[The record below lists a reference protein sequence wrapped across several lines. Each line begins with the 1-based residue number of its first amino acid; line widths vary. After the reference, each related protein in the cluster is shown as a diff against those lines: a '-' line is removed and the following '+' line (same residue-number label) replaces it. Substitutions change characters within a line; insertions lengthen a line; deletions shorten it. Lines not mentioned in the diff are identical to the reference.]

1 MQSRHTSSPFALAA
15 LAALASVNAAQASR
29 VAETR
34 VADVPEFSGLP
45 ERWRDAM
52 NALDVPGFALAV
64 VMDEAVLALDAFGV
78 RNVAGEPATPDTCY
92 YIASVT
98 KPFTA
103 MAACLLAAEGKLD
116 LRAPVKKYLPRLELL
131 DEELTGTLS
140 VRDLLCHRPGI
151 EGGLI
156 NQRETYTGQI
166 TDEIYFELLRTAPIA
181 HEVRYDNVHFTLAGR
196 VIEAVSGRKWQD
208 FLSERLFAPA
218 GLTRTTANASVMYG
232 KLEHA
237 EPMHLID
244 GKWVRS
250 PLVKTDRTMHAA
262 GGIGTTARDAARWLL
277 LNTNRG
283 ELEGRRIL
291 PEALAR
297 EYYRQQSAHPEPRGS
312 IRIEEGFALGWN
324 VGKYR
329 DASRPYFFHGGGF
342 AGAAAYFCFLP
353 DERIGV
359 AVLANTEAGGSDLAT
374 IVSIDVLDRL
384 LGVERQ
390 PDLLPTY
397 ADGARERRE
406 NASNAFP
413 SGPNPARVPQGLS
426 RPPEKY
432 AGTYTHPLSGEL
444 EVWLEQGE
452 LKARLGNLPFVL
464 VSTGQDEFTA
474 AVVPGMKNTGAF
486 EFDSEGGVVVVR
498 LSSVSFER
506 VGAHGPRATPAS
518 SKSDAATYVGTYRS
532 PALPGYTFVARAEN
546 GKLLGHMTAPPP
558 SPAQP
563 EVELQSA
570 GGEHKFH
577 LPAEGARFVFAVA
590 GGSATGFTLH
600 QSGDSFEF
608 QKVER

>member
-1 MQSRHTSSPFALAA
+1 MQTRSARFPLATT
-15 LAALASVNAAQASR
+15 LAVLMTLRAAQAQG
-29 VAETR
+29 VMEPR
-34 VADVPEFSGLP
+34 VADVPELSGLA
-45 ERWRDAM
+45 ERWRGALK
-52 NALDVPGFALAV
+52 ALDAPGFALAV
-64 VMDEAVLALDAFGV
+64 VMDDSVLALDAFGV

-92 YIASVT
+92 YIASAT

-103 MAACLLAAEGKLD
+103 MAACILAAEGKLD
-116 LRAPVKKYLPRLELL
+116 LGAPVKKYLPQLELL

-140 VRDLLCHRPGI
+140 LRDLLCHRPGI
-151 EGGLI
+151 DGGWI

-166 TDEIYFELLRTAPIA
+166 TGEIYFELLRTSAIA
-181 HEVRYDNVHFTLAGR
+181 HQVRYNNVHFTLAGR
-196 VIEAVSGRKWQD
+196 VIEAVSGKKWQD
-208 FLSERLFAPA
+208 FLTERLFAPT
-218 GLTRTTANASVMYG
+218 GLTRTTPYASVLYG
-232 KLEHA
+232 KGEHA
-237 EPMHLID
+237 EPMLLVD

-250 PLVKTDRTMHAA
+250 PLVKTDRIMHAA
-262 GGIGTTARDAARWLL
+262 GGMGTTARDAARWLL

-291 PEALAR
+291 PEAMAR
-297 EYYRQQSAHPEPRGS
+297 EYYEQQSAHPEPSGS

-329 DASRPYFFHGGGF
+329 ERSRPYFFHGGGY

-353 DERIGV
+353 NERIGV

-384 LGVERQ
+384 LGVEGQ

-397 ADGARERRE
+397 AQGARERRE

-413 SGPNPARVPQGLS
+413 GGPNPAQAPLGLS

-432 AGTYTHPLSGEL
+432 AGTYTHPLAGEL
-444 EVWLEQGE
+444 EVWLEHGQ
-452 LKARLGNLPFVL
+452 LKARIGDLPYVL

-474 AVVPGMKNTGAF
+474 GVVPGMKKTGAF
-486 EFDSEGGVVVVR
+486 ELDSEGAVVAVR
-498 LSSVSFER
+498 LSSESFER
-506 VGAHGPRATPAS
+506 VGAESPRTTPAS
-518 SKSDAATYVGTYRS
+518 SKSAAAPYVGTYRS
-532 PALPGYTFVARAEN
+532 PELPGYTFIARAED
-546 GKLLGHMTAPPP
+546 GKLFGHMTAPPP

-563 EVELQSA
+563 EVELQPA

-577 LPAEGARFVFAVA
+577 VPAEGARFVFAVA

-600 QSGDSFEF
+600 QGGNSYEF